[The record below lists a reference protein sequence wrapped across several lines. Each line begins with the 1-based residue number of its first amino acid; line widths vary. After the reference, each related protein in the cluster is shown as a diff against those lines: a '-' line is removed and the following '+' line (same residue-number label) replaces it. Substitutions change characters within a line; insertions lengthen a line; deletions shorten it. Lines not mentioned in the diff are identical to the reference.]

1 MKWKGLTAT
10 ILFVSWA
17 VERKPVDALKW
28 LPRNEKCADC
38 GAPDKYALN
47 VLVHRNLGVHMSKAM
62 WEPSIIALFRA
73 LGNAFPNSAC
83 EELLQASK
91 NIRAD
96 EMPKRWANQGSI
108 LGGRRLV
115 WCGGSG

>member
-1 MKWKGLTAT
+1 MYICQKQVRSLT
-10 ILFVSWA
+10 LD
-17 VERKPVDALKW
+17 VEV
-28 LPRNEKCADC
+28 
-38 GAPDKYALN
+38 
-47 VLVHRNLGVHMSKAM
+47 

-96 EMPKRWANQGSI
+96 EMPKRFALRIRAWPKHFHLI
-108 LGGRRLV
+108 
-115 WCGGSG
+115 